1 MLCRYAGADDI
12 DAVEARLFGDVLG
25 TALEREMAVADI
37 DVEVLGHFL
46 FVDDGA
52 DRQADLGGALEAS
65 GPTTGLLLDP
75 AELPF
80 GRGQQLFALA
90 GALAGKIS
98 VTADDRPF
106 PREQIGRADL
116 GEIAIIEQRQL

>member
-1 MLCRYAGADDI
+1 MLCRHAGADDI
-12 DAVEARLFGDVLG
+12 DPIKARLFGDALG

-52 DRQADLGGALEAS
+52 DGHADLGGALETSVPA
-65 GPTTGLLLDP
+65 PGLLRDP

-90 GALAGKIS
+90 GAFASK
-98 VTADDRPF
+98 VAVAADDQPF

-116 GEIAIIEQRQL
+116 AEIAIIEQR